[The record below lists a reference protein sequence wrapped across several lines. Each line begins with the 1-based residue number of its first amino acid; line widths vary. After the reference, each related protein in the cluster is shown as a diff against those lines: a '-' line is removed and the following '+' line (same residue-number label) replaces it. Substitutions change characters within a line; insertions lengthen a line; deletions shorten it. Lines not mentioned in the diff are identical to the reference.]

1 MSKKKTNRYT
11 DRMRGRVRLASA
23 CALGLCLTAGAATD
37 GLTVAA
43 SETANVTASQ
53 ANATVDVH
61 GSLSVRGG
69 TKDATVQLSVA
80 TALNVG
86 RAEGDNAS
94 VTVGDY
100 GQILGQAS
108 VTIGGLNGAGLVTLG
123 GKRKGD
129 IDTANENSYS
139 DDSAH
144 LFCGVITVPEN
155 ATAASGTLDILHL
168 DENGALVQSG
178 AKAKIQN
185 LSSSCDA
192 RIRFNGGCL
201 SDANGW
207 NGAKQFTS
215 TGGKALVFE
224 SENKHPISLRYQYGT
239 VCEPTEGLV
248 KTAGAGDV
256 VVTGKTWTESQGHY
270 GWRLTTA
277 QGFDWGHAGD
287 LRLSAAMCLVCAS
300 ANVLPCVKDG
310 GDVVLDGDRSDNW
323 LDLNGTA
330 QAVNGLTVA
339 ASSIVS
345 NSAATAATLTFG
357 SARADGVLNAPNVH
371 GLVNVEKVGTGTLTV
386 TNTPTLAALT
396 VTDGTVRFAP
406 SDDLVNLSALTVAAG
421 AKVVI
426 DGVTVRANALA
437 LDPAASIS
445 AVNGGRLAFVENTAT
460 ARTFVNG
467 GQIPSGSSIEKTGAG
482 TTVLVEPGRTE
493 LKDVHVREGVLAFAA
508 RGTTNEFW
516 RVTIKATSVAGKKLN
531 LGPFRLYDA
540 DGTYCDGGITDGSFA
555 WSDERFYA
563 KVDGALA
570 TALSSK
576 QITFSSVDFME
587 GDYNKV
593 YHGNDAQMP
602 PQKAMFSDAKTC
614 SCAFNFA
621 PEISDPGTWL
631 VATYRIPA
639 LGGRVVAGYNVK
651 SQWDEPTARFPGA
664 WTVESS
670 PSGQDG
676 TWEVLDEQVGQVASD
691 GASWYRTAPYPVL
704 ADMPTAGLAAD
715 ANVQVDAGAT
725 LDCSRVEGRQEIS
738 SLTVSWPFE
747 GVGTLKGVRFAVTGT
762 LNVIVP
768 DGVAWRSVYGVVP
781 LAFLDS
787 ETGGD
792 LSGWAVCVNGVR
804 KNRRLVWCAD
814 GLAIERNGFAVILR

>member
-139 DDSAH
+139 GDSAH

-192 RIRFNGGCL
+192 RIRFNGGSL

-207 NGAKQFTS
+207 GGAKQFAS
-215 TGGKALVFE
+215 TGGKALVLE
-224 SENKHPISLRYQYGT
+224 SENAKPISLRYQYGA

-256 VVTGKTWTESQGHY
+256 VVTGKTWTEGQGHY
-270 GWRLTTA
+270 GWRLTD
-277 QGFDWGHAGD
+277 QGFVWGHTGD

-300 ANVLPCVKDG
+300 ANVLPCLENG
-310 GDVVLDGDRSDNW
+310 GDVVLDGGRPDNW
-323 LDLNGTA
+323 LDLAGTA
-330 QAVNGLTVA
+330 QAVNGLTVVA
-339 ASSIVS
+339 PSVVS

-357 SARADGVLNAPNVH
+357 SARPDGTLNAPLVL
-371 GLVNVEKVGTGTLTV
+371 GQVNVEKVGTGTLTI

-396 VTDGTVRFAP
+396 VTGGTVRFAP
-406 SDDLVNLSALTVAAG
+406 SDGLVVNLSALTVAAN
-421 AKVVI
+421 AQVVI

-437 LDPAASIS
+437 LDPSASID
-445 AVNGGRLAFVENTAT
+445 VLNGGRLAFAEDATT
-460 ARTFVNG
+460 ARTFVDG
-467 GQIPSGSSIEKTGAG
+467 GQIPAGSSIEKTGAG
-482 TTVLVEPGRTE
+482 TTVFVEPGQTE
-493 LKDVHVREGVLAFAA
+493 LKDVHVRGGVLALAA

-516 RVTIKATSVAGKKLN
+516 RVTIKETAVAGVNLN
-531 LGPFRLYDA
+531 VGPFRLFDA
-540 DGTYCDGGITDGSFA
+540 DGAYCDGGIMDGSFA

-563 KVDGALA
+563 KVEGVLA
-570 TALSSK
+570 TALGPK
-576 QITFSSVDFME
+576 QIMFSSVDFME
-587 GDYNKV
+587 GDYNQV

-602 PQKAMFSDAKTC
+602 PQKAMFSDASTC

-621 PEISDPGTWL
+621 PVLTDPSTWL
-631 VATYRIPA
+631 IATYRIPA
-639 LGGRVVAGYNVK
+639 LDGKVVVGYNMK
-651 SQWDEPTARFPGA
+651 SQWDDPTRKFPGA

-670 PSGQDG
+670 PSGADG
-676 TWEVLDEQVGQVASD
+676 TWEVLDEQVGQKAAN
-691 GASWYRTAPYPVL
+691 GNRWYRTSPYPVL
-704 ADMPTAGLAAD
+704 ADMPTAGLPTG

-725 LDCSRVEGRQEIS
+725 LDCSRVEGKQEIS
-738 SLTVSWPFE
+738 CLTVDMSST
-747 GVGTLKGVRFAVTGT
+747 GVGTLKGVRLAKTGT
-762 LNVIVP
+762 LHVT
-768 DGVAWRSVYGVVP
+768 GVTGKAPKGMLP
-781 LAFLDS
+781 LAFVDS
-787 ETGGD
+787 VLGED
-792 LSGWAVCVNGVR
+792 LSGWTVFLNGVR
-804 KNRRLVWCAD
+804 VNRRLMGRGDALELVA
-814 GLAIERNGFAVILR
+814 GGFAVILR